1 MKAAD
6 WDARYAEHQMR
17 HDRDGTLWGVE
28 PNRFV
33 ARDLAGLP
41 PGRALDLACGEGRN
55 AIWLAERGWQV
66 TAVDFS
72 SVAID
77 RGRELAEHRGV
88 TVDFVVAD
96 LLSWVPEPEHY
107 DLVVLAYLQLP
118 DDERRAVFGRAAR
131 AVAAGGTLYVLAH
144 DSRNLRDG
152 IGGPQEPAVL
162 YTAGDVAAD
171 LPDFDI
177 VRAGEELRPVDG
189 GTAIDCL
196 VVARRPGPPATAAS

>member
-1 MKAAD
+1 VKAAD

-96 LLSWVPEPEHY
+96 LLGWVPEPEHY

-131 AVAAGGTLYVLAH
+131 AVAAGGHALPIHDVVLLLQRLLRIRCA
-144 DSRNLRDG
+144 SR
-152 IGGPQEPAVL
+152 
-162 YTAGDVAAD
+162 VADDA
-171 LPDFDI
+171 
-177 VRAGEELRPVDG
+177 E
-189 GTAIDCL
+189 GTARGR
-196 VVARRPGPPATAAS
+196 ANRRPSAGVACGRADPGTKPGSDCCTQ